1 MPTISPITGS
11 IPLQLHR
18 QTYCGDVLDAVL
30 GVSMTPTSVRTVLVA
45 GAKADGVVV
54 SHGNLDIAHDADLPS
69 GTRTEQIISTIL
81 VTREAAAGG
90 GYQVRSTGVTWLDV
104 AAATALRE
112 GLATRRV
119 DNVLLVSPFASA
131 IALARAAGES
141 AGHDHTALLCIEPDV
156 ATVAVVG
163 ADGVVVDVRRR
174 FLPHDDDE
182 AVGALVEIVRDADAM
197 EGGPQGVF
205 VVGSGVD
212 IPLIMP
218 ALVAATSLSVSGPE
232 QPETALARGA
242 ALASA
247 NTEPLTSS
255 AIELARTAGRS
266 AGYTHIALLCIEPDS
281 ATSAVLSTDDESIA
295 EVRRRFLPSDDA
307 AALTALVE
315 IVKGAEAMEGNPQ
328 GLFLLG
334 SGIDVPLIMPDLVAA
349 TPLPISTPEQPSVG
363 PARGAA
369 LASANSSSLASSAV
383 ALARAQGESAGYDS
397 TALLCIE
404 PDTATLAVV
413 GTADGLV
420 IDLRR
425 RFLPHDDDEAV
436 AALAEIVKGAGAMD
450 GGPQGVFVVGSGVDI
465 PLIMPALAEVTSLPV
480 SAPEQPA
487 TARAHDVA
495 QARSP
500 LFASAT
506 AFLNGGKQG
515 TTVAGDVPAQ
525 AATSGPVVLE
535 ARGLSKSF
543 GSGPTA
549 IPIIHDINLRISAG
563 EFIVLV
569 GPSGSGKSTLLSIL
583 GLLEPPTSG
592 EVLMNDVSVARLSA
606 RELAGIRGRRIGY
619 VFQSF
624 NLLAGLSVAEN
635 VMLPSLLAGQAGRV
649 QYDRAISLLD
659 QFGLAGMAKRV
670 PAELSGGEQQR
681 VAIARA
687 LFMAPQVVLAD
698 EPTGNLDTKNGR
710 RVIDAL
716 YDLNAAGQ
724 TIVLVTHDR
733 SIADQAP
740 RLVSLLDGRI
750 ESDERQARH
759 HGAAWRTP
767 H

>member
-1 MPTISPITGS
+1 
-11 IPLQLHR
+11 
-18 QTYCGDVLDAVL
+18 
-30 GVSMTPTSVRTVLVA
+30 MTPTSVRTVLVA
-45 GAKADGVVV
+45 GAKADGVAVN
-54 SHGNLDIAHDADLPS
+54 HGNFDIAHGADLPT
-69 GTRTEQIISTIL
+69 GTTTEQIIATIL
-81 VTREAAAGG
+81 ITRETAASA
-90 GYQVRSTGVTWLDV
+90 GYQVGSAGVTWLDV

-119 DNVLLVSPFASA
+119 DNVLLVSPFHSA

-141 AGHDHTALLCIEPDV
+141 AGYDSTALLCIEPDV
-156 ATVAVVG
+156 ATLAAVG
-163 ADGVVVDVRRR
+163 TADGMVVEVHRR
-174 FLPHDDDE
+174 FLPDDDDE
-182 AVGALVEIVRDADAM
+182 AVGALVEIVKGAGDMD
-197 EGGPQGVF
+197 GGPQGVF

-212 IPLIMP
+212 VPLIMP
-218 ALVAATSLSVSGPE
+218 TLVEAASLPVTAPE

-242 ALASA
+242 ALAAA
-247 NTEPLTSS
+247 NTELLTAS
-255 AIELARTAGRS
+255 AIELARTEGRA

-281 ATSAVLSTDDESIA
+281 ATSAILSTCDESIA

-307 AALTALVE
+307 AALAALEE
-315 IVKGAEAMEGNPQ
+315 IVKGMDGTDGGPQ

-334 SGIDVPLIMPDLVAA
+334 SGVDVPLIMPDLVAA
-349 TPLPISTPEQPSVG
+349 TALPITTPEQPSEG

-369 LASANSSSLASSAV
+369 LASASASSLASSAV
-383 ALARAQGESAGYDS
+383 ALARAAGESAGYDS
-397 TALLCIE
+397 TALLSIE
-404 PDTATLAVV
+404 PDVATLAVV
-413 GTADGLV
+413 GTADGMV
-420 IDLRR
+420 VDLRR

-436 AALAEIVKGAGAMD
+436 AALVEIVKGAGDME

-487 TARAHDVA
+487 PAPASEATP
-495 QARSP
+495 ARSP
-500 LFASAT
+500 LFAFST
-506 AFLNGGKQG
+506 AFLNGQSP
-515 TTVAGDVPAQ
+515 TAPAVSP
-525 AATSGPVVLE
+525 APTPTRPVVLE
-535 ARGLSKSF
+535 ARGLHKAF
-543 GSGPTA
+543 GVGAGA
-549 IPIIHDINLRISAG
+549 IPIIHDINLRITAG
-563 EFIVLV
+563 EFVAMV

-592 EVLMNDVSVARLSA
+592 EVLVNGMSVAQLSA
-606 RELAGIRGRRIGY
+606 KELAGVRGRRIGY

-635 VMLPSLLAGQAGRV
+635 VMLPSLLAGQTGRV
-649 QYDRAISLLD
+649 QHDRAIALLE

-710 RVIDAL
+710 RVIEAL
-716 YDLNAAGQ
+716 YNLNAAGQ
-724 TIVLVTHDR
+724 TIVMVTHDR
-733 SIADQAP
+733 SIADEAP

-750 ESDERQARH
+750 ESDARQTRH
-759 HGAAWRTP
+759 HGAAWRAP

>member
-1 MPTISPITGS
+1 
-11 IPLQLHR
+11 
-18 QTYCGDVLDAVL
+18 
-30 GVSMTPTSVRTVLVA
+30 MTPTSVRTVLIA
-45 GAKADGVVV
+45 GAKADGDAVN
-54 SHGNLDIAHDADLPS
+54 HGNFDIAHGADLPS
-69 GTRTEQIISTIL
+69 DTTTEQIIATIL
-81 VTREAAAGG
+81 ITRETAAGA
-90 GYQVRSTGVTWLDV
+90 GYQVRSAGVTWLDV
-104 AAATALRE
+104 ATATALRE

-119 DNVLLVSPFASA
+119 DNVQLVSPFHSA
-131 IALARAAGES
+131 VALARAAGES
-141 AGHDHTALLCIEPDV
+141 AGYDHTALLCIEPDV
-156 ATVAVVG
+156 ATLAVVG
-163 ADGVVVDVRRR
+163 AQDGLVVEVRRR

-182 AVGALVEIVRDADAM
+182 AVGALVEIVRDAGEM

-205 VVGSGVD
+205 VVGAGVD
-212 IPLIMP
+212 VPLIMP
-218 ALVAATSLSVSGPE
+218 TLVEATSLPVSAPE

-247 NTEPLTSS
+247 NTELLTSS
-255 AIELARTAGRS
+255 AIELARTEGRA

-281 ATSAVLSTDDESIA
+281 ATSAVLNTYDESIT

-307 AALTALVE
+307 AALAALVE
-315 IVKGAEAMEGNPQ
+315 VVKGVDAIEGGPQ
-328 GLFLLG
+328 GVFLLG
-334 SGIDVPLIMPDLVAA
+334 SGVDVPLIMPDLVAA
-349 TPLPISTPEQPSVG
+349 TSLPISTPEQPDTG

-369 LASANSSSLASSAV
+369 LASANNSSLASSTL
-383 ALARAQGESAGYDS
+383 ALARTAGESAGYDH
-397 TALLCIE
+397 TALLSIE

-420 IDLRR
+420 IDVRR

-436 AALAEIVKGAGAMD
+436 AALTEIVKGAGEME
-450 GGPQGVFVVGSGVDI
+450 GSPQGVFVVGSGVDI
-465 PLIMPALAEVTSLPV
+465 PLIMPALAEVTALPV

-487 TARAHDVA
+487 TERASDVT

-500 LFASAT
+500 LFASST
-506 AFLNGGKQG
+506 AYLNGRKPGA
-515 TTVAGDVPAQ
+515 TVAGTLQ
-525 AATSGPVVLE
+525 AADSGPVVLE
-535 ARGLSKSF
+535 ARGLYKSF

-549 IPIIHDINLRISAG
+549 IPIIHDINLRITAG
-563 EFIVLV
+563 EFVAMV

-583 GLLEPPTSG
+583 GLLEPPTTG
-592 EVLMNDVSVARLSA
+592 EVLVNQVSVAQLSA
-606 RELAGIRGRRIGY
+606 RELAGVRGRRIGY

-635 VMLPSLLAGQAGRV
+635 VMLPSLLAGQSGRAP
-649 QYDRAISLLD
+649 YDRAISLLD

-710 RVIDAL
+710 RVIEAL
-716 YDLNAAGQ
+716 YELNAAGQ

-733 SIADQAP
+733 SIADEAP

-750 ESDERQARH
+750 ESDERQVRH
-759 HGAAWRTP
+759 GGPAWRAP

>member
-1 MPTISPITGS
+1 MT
-11 IPLQLHR
+11 
-18 QTYCGDVLDAVL
+18 
-30 GVSMTPTSVRTVLVA
+30 TPTSVRTVLVT
-45 GAKADGVVV
+45 GAKADGVPVH
-54 SHGNLDIAHDADLPS
+54 HGNFEIAHGADLPS
-69 GTRTEQIISTIL
+69 ATTTEQIISTIL
-81 VTREAAAGG
+81 ITRETAASG
-90 GYQVRSTGVTWLDV
+90 GYLVRSAGVTWIDV

-141 AGHDHTALLCIEPDV
+141 AGYDHTALLCIEPDL
-156 ATVAVVG
+156 ATLAVVG
-163 ADGVVVDVRRR
+163 AADGSVVEVRRR
-174 FLPHDDDE
+174 FLPLDDDE
-182 AVGALVEIVRDADAM
+182 AVSALAEIVRDAAAM

-212 IPLIMP
+212 VPLIMP
-218 ALVAATSLSVSGPE
+218 ALVEATSLPVSAPE

-242 ALASA
+242 AMASA
-247 NTEPLTSS
+247 NTELLTSS
-255 AIELARTAGRS
+255 AITLARKAGES

-281 ATSAVLSTDDESIA
+281 ATSAVLNIEDESIE

-307 AALTALVE
+307 AALAALVE
-315 IVKGAEAMEGNPQ
+315 IVKGVDATEGGPQ
-328 GLFLLG
+328 GVFLLG
-334 SGIDVPLIMPDLVAA
+334 SGVDVPLIMPDLVAA
-349 TPLPISTPEQPSVG
+349 TSLPVSTPEQPSVG

-369 LASANSSSLASSAV
+369 LASANASSLASSAV
-383 ALARAQGESAGYDS
+383 ALARAAGEAAGYDS

-404 PDTATLAVV
+404 PDSATLAVV

-420 IDLRR
+420 VDLRR
-425 RFLPHDDDEAV
+425 RFLPHDDDSAV
-436 AALAEIVKGAGAMD
+436 AALAEIVKGAGEME

-480 SAPEQPA
+480 TAPEQPA
-487 TARAHDVA
+487 TAPASTTTT
-495 QARSP
+495 ARSP
-500 LFASAT
+500 LFAAST
-506 AFLNGGKQG
+506 AFLNGQAQRA
-515 TTVAGDVPAQ
+515 TVGENSPAQ
-525 AATSGPVVLE
+525 AANARPVVLE
-535 ARGLSKSF
+535 ARGLCKSF
-543 GSGPTA
+543 GSGATA
-549 IPIIHDINLRISAG
+549 IPIIHDIDLQIRAG
-563 EFIVLV
+563 EFVVMV

-592 EVLMNDVSVARLSA
+592 EVLVNQVSVAQLSA
-606 RELAGIRGRRIGY
+606 RELAGVRGRRIGY

-635 VMLPSLLAGQAGRV
+635 VMLPSLLAGQAGRA

-710 RVIDAL
+710 RVIEAL

-733 SIADQAP
+733 SIADEAP

-750 ESDERQARH
+750 ESDERQVRH
-759 HGAAWRTP
+759 SGAAWRTP

>member
-1 MPTISPITGS
+1 
-11 IPLQLHR
+11 
-18 QTYCGDVLDAVL
+18 
-30 GVSMTPTSVRTVLVA
+30 MTPTSVRTVLMA
-45 GAKADGVVV
+45 GAKADGGAVN
-54 SHGNLDIAHDADLPS
+54 HGNFDIAHGADLPS
-69 GTRTEQIISTIL
+69 DTTAEQIIATIL
-81 VTREAAAGG
+81 VTRETAAGA
-90 GYQVRSTGVTWLDV
+90 GYQVRSAGVTWLDV
-104 AAATALRE
+104 ATATALRE

-119 DNVLLVSPFASA
+119 DNVLLVSPFHSA
-131 IALARAAGES
+131 VALARAAGES
-141 AGHDHTALLCIEPDV
+141 AGYDHTALLCIEPDV
-156 ATVAVVG
+156 ATLAVVG
-163 ADGVVVDVRRR
+163 ADDGLVVEVRRR

-182 AVGALVEIVRDADAM
+182 AVGALVEIVRDAGAM
-197 EGGPQGVF
+197 EGTPQGVF

-212 IPLIMP
+212 VPLIMP
-218 ALVAATSLSVSGPE
+218 ALVEATSLPVSAPE
-232 QPETALARGA
+232 QPEAALARGA

-247 NTEPLTSS
+247 NTELLTSS
-255 AIELARTAGRS
+255 AIELARAEGRA

-281 ATSAVLSTDDESIA
+281 ATSAVLNTHDESIA

-307 AALTALVE
+307 AALAALVE
-315 IVKGAEAMEGNPQ
+315 IVKGVDASEGGPQ
-328 GLFLLG
+328 GVFLLG
-334 SGIDVPLIMPDLVAA
+334 SGVDVPLIMPDLAAA
-349 TPLPISTPEQPSVG
+349 TSLPISTPEQPDTG

-369 LASANSSSLASSAV
+369 VASANTSSLASSAL
-383 ALARAQGESAGYDS
+383 ALARTAGESAGYDH
-397 TALLCIE
+397 TALLSIE

-420 IDLRR
+420 IDVRR

-436 AALAEIVKGAGAMD
+436 AALTEIVKGAGAME

-487 TARAHDVA
+487 KERAYNVT

-500 LFASAT
+500 LFASST
-506 AFLNGGKQG
+506 AFLNG
-515 TTVAGDVPAQ
+515 Q
-525 AATSGPVVLE
+525 AEGATAARPVVLE
-535 ARGLSKSF
+535 ARGLCKSF
-543 GSGPTA
+543 GSGATA
-549 IPIIHDINLRISAG
+549 IPIIHDINLRISGG
-563 EFIVLV
+563 EFVVMV

-592 EVLMNDVSVARLSA
+592 EVLVNQASVAHLSA
-606 RELAGIRGRRIGY
+606 RELAGVRGRRIGY

-624 NLLAGLSVAEN
+624 NLLAGLSAAEN
-635 VMLPSLLAGQAGRV
+635 VMLPSLLAGQSGRA

-710 RVIDAL
+710 RVIEAL

-733 SIADQAP
+733 SIADEAP

-750 ESDERQARH
+750 ESDERQVRH
-759 HGAAWRTP
+759 GGAAWRAP

>member
-1 MPTISPITGS
+1 M
-11 IPLQLHR
+11 
-18 QTYCGDVLDAVL
+18 VDAVL
-30 GVSMTPTSVRTVLVA
+30 GVSMMPTSVRTVLVT
-45 GAKADGVVV
+45 GAKADGKTVN
-54 SHGNLDIAHDADLPS
+54 HGNFDIAHGADLPS
-69 GTRTEQIISTIL
+69 ATTTEQIISTIL
-81 VTREAAAGG
+81 ITRETAASG
-90 GYQVRSTGVTWLDV
+90 GYQVRSAGVTWIDV

-141 AGHDHTALLCIEPDV
+141 AGYDHTALLCIEPDV
-156 ATVAVVG
+156 ATLAVVCA
-163 ADGVVVDVRRR
+163 ADGLVVEVRRR
-174 FLPHDDDE
+174 FLPFDDDE
-182 AVGALVEIVRDADAM
+182 AVSALVEIVRDAAAM
-197 EGGPQGVF
+197 EGGPEGVF

-218 ALVAATSLSVSGPE
+218 TLVEATSLPVSAPE
-232 QPETALARGA
+232 QPDSALARGA

-247 NTEPLTSS
+247 NTELFTAS
-255 AIELARTAGRS
+255 AIALARKSGES
-266 AGYTHIALLCIEPDS
+266 AGYTHITLLCIEPDS
-281 ATSAVLSTDDESIA
+281 ATSAVLNIEDESIE
-295 EVRRRFLPSDDA
+295 EVRRRFLPRDDA
-307 AALTALVE
+307 AALAALVE
-315 IVKGAEAMEGNPQ
+315 IVKGVDATEGGPQ

-334 SGIDVPLIMPDLVAA
+334 SGVDVPLIMPDLVAA
-349 TPLPISTPEQPSVG
+349 TPLPVTTPEQPSVG
-363 PARGAA
+363 SARGAA
-369 LASANSSSLASSAV
+369 LASANASSLASSAV
-383 ALARAQGESAGYDS
+383 ALARAEGESAGYDH
-397 TALLCIE
+397 TALLSIE

-420 IDLRR
+420 VDLRR

-436 AALAEIVKGAGAMD
+436 AALAEIVKGAGEME

-465 PLIMPALAEVTSLPV
+465 PLIMPALAEVTTLPV
-480 SAPEQPA
+480 SAAAQPA
-487 TARAHDVA
+487 TAPASTA
-495 QARSP
+495 TPTRSP
-500 LFASAT
+500 LFAAST
-506 AFLNGGKQG
+506 AFLNGQTHGA
-515 TTVAGDVPAQ
+515 TVGGNIPAQ
-525 AATSGPVVLE
+525 AADARAVVLE
-535 ARGLSKSF
+535 ARGLCKSF
-543 GSGPTA
+543 GSGATA
-549 IPIIHDINLRISAG
+549 IPIIHDIDLQIRAG
-563 EFIVLV
+563 EFVVMV

-592 EVLMNDVSVARLSA
+592 EILVNQVSVAQLTA
-606 RELAGIRGRRIGY
+606 RELAGVRGRRIGY

-635 VMLPSLLAGQAGRV
+635 VMLPSLLAGQAGRA

-710 RVIDAL
+710 RVIEAL
-716 YDLNAAGQ
+716 YNLNAAGQ

-733 SIADQAP
+733 SIADEAP

-750 ESDERQARH
+750 ESDERQVRH
-759 HGAAWRTP
+759 SGAAWRAA